1 MDTFLI
7 VTVIGS
13 IFALSRGTLAL
24 TDSMVVLVAPMMTH
38 WIVMELQ
45 SPEAGGL
52 IPIVAGKILF
62 RHVSFKQYLRML
74 ETEYTY

>member
-1 MDTFLI
+1 MKQYILFGYISHCHRHRFDIRI
-7 VTVIGS
+7 VY
-13 IFALSRGTLAL
+13 AGTQAL

-62 RHVSFKQYLRML
+62 RHVSNV
-74 ETEYTY
+74 